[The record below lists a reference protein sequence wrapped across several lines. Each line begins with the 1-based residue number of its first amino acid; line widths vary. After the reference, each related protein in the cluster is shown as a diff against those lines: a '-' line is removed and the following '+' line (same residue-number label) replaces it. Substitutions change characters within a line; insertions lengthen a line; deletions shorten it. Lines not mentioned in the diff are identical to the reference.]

1 MDTDTIRSAELAIQ
15 PCSETSHLGRS
26 RGCFHERQAKLRGS
40 FAQVGEVPFSGPLFI
55 VRRAQI
61 AKRGAMGE
69 EVIDD
74 AREFMGGGDDGR
86 FGALASPHPPVVGA
100 QAIVAATDR
109 LRRQSKRLAGAVA
122 GLERAPA

>member
-1 MDTDTIRSAELAIQ
+1 MCQPTLQ
-15 PCSETSHLGRS
+15 PCSETSHVGRS

-55 VRRAQI
+55 VLRAKI
-61 AKRGAMGE
+61 AK
-69 EVIDD
+69 
-74 AREFMGGGDDGR
+74 GGGWGGGVIEEAGDFRGGGEVGR
-86 FGALASPHPPVVGA
+86 LGAWASPHPPVVGA

-122 GLERAPA
+122 GLERA